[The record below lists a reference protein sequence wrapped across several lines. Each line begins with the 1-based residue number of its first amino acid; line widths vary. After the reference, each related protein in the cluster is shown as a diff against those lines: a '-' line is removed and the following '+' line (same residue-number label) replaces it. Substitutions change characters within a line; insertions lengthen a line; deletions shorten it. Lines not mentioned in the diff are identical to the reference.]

1 MKVTEQ
7 VYEVVR
13 YAFHE
18 KRRKAGLIECVGGF
32 MELWQQCLLWRI
44 AGVNRVGWVSG
55 CVAAPTT

>member
-18 KRRKAGLIECVGGF
+18 KRRKAGLSECAGGF
-32 MELWQQCLLWRI
+32 MEL
-44 AGVNRVGWVSG
+44 
-55 CVAAPTT
+55 